1 MFPFLQVSPRG
12 QNRCVTYKWQ
22 KKRFNEE
29 ETVIDVERGNED
41 NQNSVQSDTQL
52 ENEEGI
58 DRESDEI
65 NRTKEKIKTWEWIGK
80 RKWELWGR

>member
-12 QNRCVTYKWQ
+12 QNRCVTYKRQ
-22 KKRFNEE
+22 KKRLNEE
-29 ETVIDVERGNED
+29 ETVIDVERGNEE

-58 DRESDEI
+58 DRE
-65 NRTKEKIKTWEWIGK
+65 
-80 RKWELWGR
+80 